1 MVIPSRTDD
10 QRSLIEK
17 PGLFCLPFL
26 RVTVVAVCRVQLNF
40 DGEPGLRMT

>member
-1 MVIPSRTDD
+1 MKLARVESYHRSMVIPSRTDD

-26 RVTVVAVCRVQLNF
+26 RVTVVAA
-40 DGEPGLRMT
+40 